1 MDIKANQ
8 GDVQECILLQNL
20 TMLISSDNQYMI
32 DEISKK
38 MNCAETLAAENIDQ
52 HAAAG
57 LYVIRQDTTKLSV
70 FAITG
75 WVLFFLSLILK
86 LHYFVAYKRNQK
98 ILKSIDFS

>member
-38 MNCAETLAAENIDQ
+38 MNCEETLAAENIDQ
-52 HAAAG
+52 HAAA
-57 LYVIRQDTTKLSV
+57 
-70 FAITG
+70 
-75 WVLFFLSLILK
+75 
-86 LHYFVAYKRNQK
+86 
-98 ILKSIDFS
+98 